1 MLQIWL
7 WKRQNLLVII
17 STAISPRSRAW
28 TQSLA
33 GIAGVLHWVSSV
45 FKAVFL
51 NKWPEIPFSCANFLS
66 FISWVMQDW
75 QGACYLRKWSNRP
88 SLLEQ
93 RPSETSELT
102 WLTQAK
108 SLRNLSSDA
117 AETAA
122 KSFRDRTGDLW
133 PEPLVSV
140 LDANLTHH
148 IPTASNLGKGARMR
162 PEA

>member
-1 MLQIWL
+1 MLELWL
-7 WKRQNLLVII
+7 WQNLLVII
-17 STAISPRSRAW
+17 STTVSPRSRAW

-33 GIAGVLHWVSSV
+33 GIAGVLLHWVSSV

-51 NKWPEIPFSCANFLS
+51 NKRPEIPFSCANFLS
-66 FISWVMQDW
+66 FISWVTQDW
-75 QGACYLRKWSNRP
+75 QGACYLGKWSNRP

-93 RPSETSELT
+93 RPSQTSELT

-133 PEPLVSV
+133 PEPEVSV

-148 IPTASNLGKGARMR
+148 IPTASNLGEGARMR
-162 PEA
+162 PGA